1 MVHIVDI
8 KKVLQQQGRE
18 SFYVMTY
25 YVWQSS
31 NAKIHNFI
39 VIFVVP
45 HGFLNFIFMEWCYHL
60 SIYDVI
66 FIEV

>member
-1 MVHIVDI
+1 MVHFVYI

-25 YVWQSS
+25 FVWQSS
-31 NAKIHNFI
+31 NAKTYNFI

-45 HGFLNFIFMEWCYHL
+45 HGFPNFIFMECCYHL
-60 SIYDVI
+60 TIYDVI
-66 FIEV
+66 FIEA